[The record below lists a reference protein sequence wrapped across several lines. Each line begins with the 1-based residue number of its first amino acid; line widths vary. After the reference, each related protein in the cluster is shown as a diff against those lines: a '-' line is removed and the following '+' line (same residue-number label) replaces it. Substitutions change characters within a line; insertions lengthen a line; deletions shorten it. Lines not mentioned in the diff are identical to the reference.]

1 MLRLSLVF
9 ALGLSLPALHLPT
22 DQGRENNDRNAF
34 QLHLRYKIETE
45 PESGRYHTLT
55 KTTDWKANK
64 TALIICDMWDKHWCP
79 GATARVG
86 ELAPRM
92 NLFIAE
98 ARKRGALI
106 IHCPS
111 ETMEFYKDH
120 PGRKL
125 AQAAPKVAP
134 KVPLQNWCGL
144 MAKRE
149 GALPIDDSDGGC
161 AETTKSYQAWTRQHP
176 AIEIASGDA
185 ITDSAEA
192 YYLLRQRSIENV
204 MIMGVH
210 TNMCVLGRPFGI
222 RQQVQQG
229 LNVVLVRDLTDT
241 MYNPARRPL
250 VSHFTGTDLVVD
262 HIEKHWCPTIN
273 SADLLGG
280 KEFRFAEDHRKHL
293 LILAAEDEY
302 QTEKTLPPFALK
314 QLGHDFRVTFVFA
327 DAKERH
333 RLPGLEAI
341 KDADVALISV
351 RRRPLVKEQ
360 LDLIRQFVASGK
372 PVVAIRTAS
381 HAFAR
386 KGDEK
391 LPEGVDEWK
400 RFDLEVLGCNY
411 QMHHDNELHAAISM
425 APDMQNH
432 AILKDISTANFVSG
446 GSLYKSKPLHQK
458 AITLLNGTIANSKGG
473 SVTEPVAWIY
483 TRPDGGRTFYT
494 SLGHAKD
501 FENPNFVTLL
511 RTGIY
516 WAAGIDAPKSDRP

>member
-1 MLRLSLVF
+1 MRRFSLLV
-9 ALGLSLPALHLPT
+9 ALCLPSVSFCFPT
-22 DQGRENNDRNAF
+22 NDQSEQANKNTF
-34 QLHLRYKIETE
+34 QLHLRSKAETE
-45 PESGRYHTLT
+45 SGSGRYHTLT
-55 KTTDWKANK
+55 KPTDWQTDK

-92 NLFIAE
+92 NQFIAE

-125 AQAAPKVAP
+125 AQAAPKVLP
-134 KVPLQNWCGL
+134 QVPLQGWYGQ
-144 MAKRE
+144 MTKRE
-149 GALPIDDSDGGC
+149 GSLPIDDSDGGC

-176 AIEIASGDA
+176 AIEIANGDA

-192 YYLLRQRSIENV
+192 YYLLRQRGIENV

-222 RQQVQQG
+222 RQLVQQG
-229 LNVVLVRDLTDT
+229 LNVVLVSDLTDT
-241 MYNPARRPL
+241 MYNPAQRPL
-250 VSHFTGTDLVVD
+250 VSHFTGTDLVVE
-262 HIEKHWCPTIN
+262 HIEKHWCPTIT

-280 KEFRFAEDHRKHL
+280 KEFRFAEDQRKHIV
-293 LILAAEDEY
+293 ILSAEDEY
-302 QTEKTLPPFALK
+302 QTEQTLPPFALQ
-314 QLGHDFRVTFVFA
+314 QLGQNFRVSFVFA
-327 DAKERH
+327 DANERH

-341 KDADVALISV
+341 RDADVMLISV
-351 RRRPLVKEQ
+351 RRRPLIKEQ
-360 LDLIRQFVASGK
+360 LDLIRQFIAAGK
-372 PVVAIRTAS
+372 PIVGIRTAS

-391 LPEGVDEWK
+391 LPNGVEEWK
-400 RFDLEVLGCNY
+400 RFDLDVLGCNY
-411 QMHHDNELHAAISM
+411 QMHYGNESHPTISM

-432 AILKDISTANFVSG
+432 ALLKDISTENLRAG
-446 GSLYKSKPLHQK
+446 GSLYKSRPLNPK
-458 AITLLNGTIANSKGG
+458 AITLLNGTLENSKGA
-473 SVTEPVAWIY
+473 SITEPIAWIY
-483 TRPDGGRTFYT
+483 TRPDGGKTFYT

-501 FENPNFVTLL
+501 FENPNFVKLL
-511 RTGIY
+511 RNGIY
-516 WAAGIDAPKSDRP
+516 WAAGIDAPTAKHP